1 MLSLETIGRTL
12 ILAAGAAAACAWA
25 ISNPPGEEPETA
37 LQAAA
42 PAHMPEE
49 ARNSVR
55 KIVVLPMQ
63 SPAGQAVTGDYQK
76 ETLGLGAGAAK
87 GSQIGKGVQTEVG
100 GIPVGY
106 PVPILSLPGA
116 IIGGISGYSKREMQE
131 FRDGLTRD
139 LAEAASQPLTN
150 DAIASDVFWGLRNVP
165 NVEPRLMAPTTAI
178 PEDTDAIL
186 YISLSDITINVQGKE
201 AVIITS
207 ANATLRRVSDGS
219 DIYKTDVEYQ
229 DRDTLSNWNEDDH
242 ALWHDYVNFAKHY
255 LGREISA
262 ELFERIE
269 LQQEIRPANSTT
281 IKKVKKND
289 WAGISK
295 TSTPTLAWELVLP
308 GDDPFSVAGVISKAE
323 IAYDVEIYDMD
334 RLVYSA
340 NGIPTTSHAVLEEL
354 EPCKTYRWSVR
365 PSFQLANGTKYG
377 EWMRADAGET
387 TGNGKSGI
395 AASVAP
401 AYIYDFASLEIKC
414 RRR

>member
-1 MLSLETIGRTL
+1 MSSIATIGRTM
-12 ILAAGAAAACAWA
+12 ILVAGAAAFSAWA
-25 ISNPPGEEPETA
+25 ISNPPGEEPKAA
-37 LQAAA
+37 LQ
-42 PAHMPEE
+42 PAEPRHMPEE

-55 KIVVLPMQ
+55 KIVVLPMP

-106 PVPILSLPGA
+106 PVPILTLPGA

-201 AVIITS
+201 AAIITS

-229 DRDTLSNWNEDDH
+229 DRDTLSNWNDDDH

-262 ELFERIE
+262 ELFQRTE
-269 LQQEIRPANSTT
+269 LQQEIRPAKSPT

-295 TSTPTLAWELVLP
+295 TSTPTLAWEPVP
-308 GDDPFSVAGVISKAE
+308 RDDDPLTSAGVIGKAD
-323 IAYDVEIYDMD
+323 IAYDVEIYDMQ

-340 NGIPTTSHAVLEEL
+340 KQIPQTSHTVTEEL
-354 EPCKTYRWSVR
+354 PCTALRWSAR
-365 PSFQLANGTKYG
+365 PVYRVAGDRKFG
-377 EWMRADAGET
+377 EWMRYSSET
-387 TGNGKSGI
+387 YNAKANEGRR
-395 AASVAP
+395 ASEAP
-401 AYIYDFASLEIKC
+401 AYTQDFPSLTLKC

>member
-1 MLSLETIGRTL
+1 MFSFATIGRAM
-12 ILAAGAAAACAWA
+12 ILAAGAAAFSAWA
-25 ISNPPGEEPETA
+25 ISNPPGEEPEAA
-37 LQAAA
+37 LQPAA
-42 PAHMPEE
+42 PSHMSED

-55 KIVVLPMQ
+55 KIVVLPMPT
-63 SPAGQAVTGDYQK
+63 PAGQAVTGDYEN
-76 ETLGLGAGAAK
+76 ETLGFGAGAAK
-87 GSQIGKGVQTEVG
+87 GSEIGKGVQTEVG
-100 GIPVGY
+100 GIPVGF

-165 NVEPRLMAPTTAI
+165 NVEPRLMAPATAI

-201 AVIITS
+201 AAIITS

-262 ELFERIE
+262 ELFQRTA
-269 LQQEIRPANSTT
+269 LQEEIRPADSST

-295 TSTPTLAWELVLP
+295 TSTPTLAWELVLQ
-308 GDDPFSVAGVISKAE
+308 GDDPVSLASVISKAE
-323 IAYDVEIYDMD
+323 IAYDVEIYDTD

-377 EWMRADAGET
+377 EWMRANAGEK